1 MGTAMTDI
9 KRSST
14 GELCLRRVLFVA
26 TPALL
31 LLFLPA
37 AYGPDVHAQTVEVEG
52 LSAPVEIIRDR
63 WGINHIY
70 AQTEYDL
77 FFAQGYAAARDR
89 LFQFEV
95 WRAQATGTV
104 AEMLGADELQRDI
117 GFRLFRFRGD
127 LTQEMNH
134 YHDRG
139 SIIIPAYVDGV
150 NAFIAET
157 EANPELLPEAFE
169 LLGIRPKRWTPQV
182 VISRHQ
188 GLLANVGNELDYGR
202 AVARI
207 GVDAVKAVANFHPKD
222 PDIRLDPAIDGSLLQ
237 DDILGLYNAFRS
249 PIQFERSDLVPAYR
263 ADANALELIQ
273 AASGV
278 DRGRDAFAEWQDE
291 QDVGSNNWVI
301 SGRLSESGYPMMAND
316 PHRAQSAPS
325 LRYWVHLVGP
335 GWNVAG
341 GGEPEI
347 PGVSIGHNEYGAWGL
362 TVFPTDS
369 EDLYVYE
376 TDSSDPN
383 RYRYKGHWE
392 EMTAIA
398 ESIPVK
404 GQAPEEVELKY
415 TRHGPVVFEDPDNN
429 VAYAVRAA
437 WLEPGGAPYLA
448 SLRMDQATTWEEFVE
463 ACNYSNI
470 PGENMIWADR
480 DGNIGWQSVGIAP
493 IRRNF
498 SGMVP
503 IPGDGRY
510 EWDGY
515 LPIVAKPSTYNPAPG
530 FFATANNHLTPD
542 DYPHFDAIGFA
553 WADPYRWARVSE
565 VLDSGRRHS
574 MADMMDLQ
582 MDTHSIPARTLVPL
596 LEHVELNARDA
607 NRARQLLLDWDYDLD
622 PASVAA
628 GIYVAFER
636 RLQRT
641 MHALLVPEEGRD
653 FIRGVSMT
661 VIIGHVLAPGGE
673 FGSDPIAGRDRM
685 LAESL
690 TDGVVD
696 LREKLGGN
704 MDDWRYG
711 QADYKHATIH
721 HPLSGALS
729 GAMQDRYTVGPLPR
743 GGNSY
748 TLNNGGAGDN
758 QTGGASFRIIV
769 DTGDWDRTVGT
780 NNPGQAGDPDSPFY
794 ENLFELWAND
804 RFFPVFF
811 SRHRIESVA
820 AERWELVPGS

>member
-1 MGTAMTDI
+1 MANVIQSLAGGA
-9 KRSST
+9 
-14 GELCLRRVLFVA
+14 CPRRVWSVSTL
-26 TPALL
+26 TL
-31 LLFLPA
+31 LLFLHS
-37 AYGPDVHAQTVEVEG
+37 AYGPDVRAQTIEVDG

-70 AQTEYDL
+70 ARNEYDL

-89 LFQFEV
+89 LFQLEV

-104 AEMLGADELQRDI
+104 AEMLGADELDRDI

-139 SIIIPAYVDGV
+139 SIIIPAFVDGV
-150 NAFIAET
+150 NAYIAAT
-157 EANPELLPEAFE
+157 EADPSLLPEPFE
-169 LLGIRPKRWTPQV
+169 LLGIRPKRWTPEV

-188 GLLANVGNELDYGR
+188 GLLSNVRDELDYGR

-207 GVDAVKAVANFHPKD
+207 GVDAVKAVANFHPGD
-222 PDIRLDPAIDGSLLQ
+222 PDIGLDPAIDPGLLY
-237 DDILGLYNAFRS
+237 DDILRLYSAFRRPVRFDS
-249 PIQFERSDLVPAYR
+249 SDLAPAYR
-263 ADANALELIQ
+263 ADAIALERIRV
-273 AASGV
+273 AAGV
-278 DRGRDAFAEWQDE
+278 DRGRDAFARWQDE

-301 SGRLSESGYPMMAND
+301 SGRLSESGHPMMAND

-335 GWNVAG
+335 GWNVVG

-369 EDLYVYE
+369 EDLYVYR
-376 TDSSDPN
+376 TDHSDPN
-383 RYRYKGHWE
+383 RYRYRNHWE
-392 EMTAIA
+392 EMSVIT
-398 ESIPVK
+398 ETIPVRE
-404 GQAPEEVELKY
+404 QAPVEVELKY
-415 TRHGPVVFEDPDNN
+415 TRHGPVVYEDPDNN

-498 SGMVP
+498 SGLVP
-503 IPGDGRY
+503 VPGDGRY

-515 LPIVAKPSTYNPAPG
+515 LPIIAKPSAFNPAQG
-530 FFATANNHLTPD
+530 YFATANNHLTPD
-542 DYPHFDAIGFA
+542 DYPHFDAIGFV

-582 MDTHSIPARTLVPL
+582 MDTLSIPARILVPL
-596 LEHVELNARDA
+596 LEHVQLNEPDA
-607 NRARQLLLDWDYDLD
+607 NRARRLLLDWDYDLD

-636 RLQRT
+636 RLQRA
-641 MHALLVPEEGRD
+641 MHELLVPEEGRE

-661 VIIGHVLAPGGE
+661 LIVRHVLAPGGE

-690 TDGVVD
+690 TAGVEV

-711 QADYKHATIH
+711 QADYKHATIY
-721 HPLSGALS
+721 HPLSHALS
-729 GAMQDRYTVGPLPR
+729 GAMHDRYTVGPLPR

-748 TLNNGGAGDN
+748 TLNNSGAGDN

-769 DTGDWDRTVGT
+769 DTGDWDRAVGT
-780 NNPGQAGDPDSPFY
+780 NNPGQVGDPDSVY
-794 ENLFELWAND
+794 YDNLFELWAND

-811 SRHRIESVA
+811 SRQRIESVA
-820 AERWELVPGS
+820 AERWELAPGM